1 MNNGT
6 QKHTPGPWKASSNP
20 GRPPTNWFVEKP
32 MQGEDRFHLH
42 IVAEIP
48 NHSTQA
54 EADARL
60 LASAPDLLAA
70 LRELLAIGEGGV
82 VLRNETG
89 KPTWSALDAV
99 KSIALLAIAKAEGDT
114 ATVWNMAAAASRE
127 DRDNKEKRI
136 ACEQAMVA
144 HIAKAEGGAA

>member
-1 MNNGT
+1 MNEQK

-32 MQGEDRFHLH
+32 MQGEDRFYLH

-60 LASAPDLLAA
+60 IAAVPDLLNMLQRMVDETA
-70 LRELLAIGEGGV
+70 GGGV
-82 VLRNETG
+82 
-89 KPTWSALDAV
+89 PC
-99 KSIALLAIAKAEGDT
+99 LLT
-114 ATVWNMAAAASRE
+114 L
-127 DRDNKEKRI
+127 
-136 ACEQAMVA
+136 EQARAV
-144 HIAKAEGGAA
+144 IRKAEGGAA